1 MNLVPEKEESLQ
13 GRGVR
18 VQLFDLRQK
27 QRHLATCIAM
37 HGISGDKSF
46 GFQREIE
53 LVISIFR
60 AKKGK
65 RISSNRSQKM
75 V

>member
-1 MNLVPEKEESLQ
+1 
-13 GRGVR
+13 
-18 VQLFDLRQK
+18 
-27 QRHLATCIAM
+27 M